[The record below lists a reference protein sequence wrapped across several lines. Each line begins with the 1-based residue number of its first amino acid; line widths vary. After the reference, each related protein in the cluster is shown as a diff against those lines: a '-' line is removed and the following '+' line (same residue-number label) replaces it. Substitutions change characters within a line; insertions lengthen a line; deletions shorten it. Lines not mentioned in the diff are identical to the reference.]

1 MNNELIQGSADWL
14 EMRKQHVGAS
24 DAPVIMGVSPYKT
37 QHQLWEEK
45 LGLTNNDYSNKGTKY
60 GQEMEEPARR
70 AYEKLTGIIVAPTV
84 VFHPDRPYMMA
95 SLDGLSFD
103 KKTAVEIKNV
113 CEEDHEKAKSGVVPE
128 KYFPQVQHQLAVLD
142 LPSLHYFS
150 FRKGDFALVDVLKDD
165 NYLQTLYSAEKEFWD
180 SVLNFKEPNLSER
193 DYQKFISQ
201 EWETMAKEWKETNEQ
216 LKALTAKEKEYR
228 QALITLACDG
238 NATGAGIK
246 LTKSI
251 RKGTVDYSRIPELE
265 GVDLDQYRKDPVV
278 AWRLT

>member
-1 MNNELIQGSADWL
+1 MRNELIQGSAEWL
-14 EMRKQHVGAS
+14 EMRKQHLGAS

-45 LGLTNNDYSNKGTKY
+45 LGLTNNDYSNKATQY
-60 GQEMEEPARR
+60 GHDMEEPARR

-103 KKTAVEIKNV
+103 RKTAVEIKNV
-113 CEEDHEKAKSGVVPE
+113 CEADHETAKSGVVPE
-128 KYFPQVQHQLAVLD
+128 KYFPQVQHQLAVLG

-150 FRKGDFALVDVLKDD
+150 FRKGDFALIDVLRDD
-165 NYLQTLYSAEKEFWD
+165 KYLDILYGSEKAFWD
-180 SVLNFKEPNLSER
+180 LVLNFKEPELSAN
-193 DYQKFISQ
+193 DYQKFCSQ
-201 EWETMAKEWKETNEQ
+201 EWETMANDWKETNQ
-216 LKALTAKEKEYR
+216 RLKDLTAREKECR
-228 QALITLACDG
+228 QALIKLAGDG

-251 RKGTVDYSRIPELE
+251 RKGTVDYSKIPELD
-265 GVDLDQYRKDPVV
+265 GVDLDQYRKEPVV

>member
-1 MNNELIQGSADWL
+1 MNNAMIQGSPEWL
-14 EMRKQHVGAS
+14 QMRKNYIGAS
-24 DAPVIMGVSPYKT
+24 DAPVIMEVSPYKT
-37 QHQLWEEK
+37 YHQLWEEK
-45 LGLTNNDYSNKGTKY
+45 IGLSNTDYSNKATQY

-70 AYEKLTGIIVAPTV
+70 AYEKHTGIIVAPAV
-84 VFHPDRPYMMA
+84 VYHPDRSYMMA

-103 KKTAVEIKNV
+103 RQTAVEIKNV
-113 CEEDHEKAKSGVVPE
+113 CEEDHEIARSGAVPE

-150 FRKGDFALVDVLKDD
+150 YRKGDFALIDVLRDD
-165 NYLQTLYSAEKEFWD
+165 KYLDILYGAEKAFWD
-180 SVLNFKEPNLSER
+180 LVLNFKEPELSAK
-193 DYQKFISQ
+193 DYQKFCSQ
-201 EWETMAKEWKETNEQ
+201 EWENMATEWKETNEQ

-228 QALITLACDG
+228 QALISMANDG

-251 RKGTVDYSRIPELE
+251 RKGTVDYSKIPELD